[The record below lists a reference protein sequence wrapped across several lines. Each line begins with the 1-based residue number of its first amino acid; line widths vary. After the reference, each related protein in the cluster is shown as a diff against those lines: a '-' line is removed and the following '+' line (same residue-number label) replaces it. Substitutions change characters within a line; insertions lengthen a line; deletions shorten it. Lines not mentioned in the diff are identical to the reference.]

1 MAQAPVTASCPERI
15 AQLFAGKHVDAVCFD
30 VDSTICTT
38 EGIDEFAAFLNVGD
52 AVAAVTR
59 KAMEGAMDFRTA
71 LASRLSA
78 MQITR
83 EKLDEF
89 ITQHPPILTPG
100 AASLVAA
107 LRARGIAVYLV
118 SGGFRPLIAPA
129 AAELGL
135 DPSAHV
141 VANSF
146 VFPPS
151 GGGAAAAD
159 TGAFATFDTNEP
171 TSSSGGKARALEAI
185 IAANGY
191 KTVLMVGDG
200 ATDLEARP
208 PAVAVIGFGGIADRP
223 AVRAGADWFV
233 YALSDIEVLVTAAV
247 GNAGTDVGSKCE
259 AAGAGERAGAAGDV
273 DAETVV

>member
-200 ATDLEARP
+200 ATGMDTLHDVFQVHLYARHTVCIIFSFAYSSFFCVCGFCARRP
-208 PAVAVIGFGGIADRP
+208 RGAPARGCRNWLW
-223 AVRAGADWFV
+223 RH
-233 YALSDIEVLVTAAV
+233 
-247 GNAGTDVGSKCE
+247 
-259 AAGAGERAGAAGDV
+259 R
-273 DAETVV
+273 